1 MKSNSVLKRILPSII
16 GAKVER
22 NTETFLNKRG
32 LRTIRR
38 NYKCRTGE
46 IDLVMNDGEYVV
58 FVEVRYRGS
67 DAYGDPIE
75 SITARKQQR
84 LIRAATHFL
93 ATEPHLQSM
102 PCRFDAVGVSKAN
115 GHTKYDWIKNAFST

>member
-1 MKSNSVLKRILPSII
+1 MTSNSVLKRILPSII

-75 SITARKQQR
+75 SITARKQKR

-93 ATEPHLQSM
+93 ATAPHFQNM
-102 PCRFDAVGVSKAN
+102 PCRFDAVGVSKAH